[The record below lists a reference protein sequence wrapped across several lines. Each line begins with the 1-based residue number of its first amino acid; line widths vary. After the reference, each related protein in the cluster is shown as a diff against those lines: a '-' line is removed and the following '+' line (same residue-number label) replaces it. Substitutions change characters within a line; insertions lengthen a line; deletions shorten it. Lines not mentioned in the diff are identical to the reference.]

1 MSWKSKVKKISDY
14 EWEIEK
20 GVKPNM
26 NVPVRLFLSEKLLQ
40 EVEDGAIEQAI
51 NVATLPGIQRYS
63 IAMPDMHFGYGFPV
77 GGIAGIDYYNGCVSP
92 GGIGFDIGCGVRV
105 LRTNLTYEQIK
116 DKLYDLVNEIFRS
129 VPAGVG
135 SEGLVKLSAS
145 QTYEVLK
152 YGAKWAVENGYGTE
166 KDLEFIE
173 DNGCEEENANPEYV
187 SQKAIERGM
196 PQLGTLGSGNH
207 FLEIQVVDRIFDR
220 EIAKVLG
227 IEREGQIV
235 VMIHTGS
242 RGLGHQV
249 ASDYLEIIER
259 EFRDLIRKL
268 PDRQLAYAPSGTK
281 VFERYLGAMF
291 SAANYAFANRQMIT
305 HWIRESFVRVLKM
318 PLEEIGLQIVYDI
331 HHNMAKLEEHK
342 VDGEKKKL
350 LVHRKGAT
358 RAYPPYSPY
367 IPKAYEKIG
376 QPVLIPGSMG
386 TASYILV
393 GVETAE
399 KTFYSSAHGSGRVA
413 SRAAMM
419 RKYRY
424 QDAVKLIESKGI
436 LIKSTTKEGVIEELP
451 EAYKNVDEVVLTTER
466 AGISKIV
473 VRMRP
478 IAVVK
483 G

>member
-1 MSWKSKVKKISDY
+1 
-14 EWEIEK
+14 
-20 GVKPNM
+20 N
-26 NVPVRLFLSEKLLQ
+26 
-40 EVEDGAIEQAI
+40 
-51 NVATLPGIQRYS
+51 
-63 IAMPDMHFGYGFPV
+63 
-77 GGIAGIDYYNGCVSP
+77 
-92 GGIGFDIGCGVRV
+92 
-105 LRTNLTYEQIK
+105 
-116 DKLYDLVNEIFRS
+116 

-135 SEGLVKLSAS
+135 SEGVVKLSAS

-152 YGAKWAVENGYGTE
+152 YGAKWAVENGYGDE
-166 KDLEFIE
+166 KDLEYIE
-173 DNGCEEENANPEYV
+173 DNGCEEANAQPEFV

-207 FLEIQVVDRIFDR
+207 FLEIQVVDKIFDR
-220 EIAKVLG
+220 EIAKTLG
-227 IEREGQIV
+227 IERENQVV

-259 EFRDLIRKL
+259 EFKDLIRKL

-305 HWIRESFVRVLKM
+305 HWVRESFVRVLKM

-358 RAYPPYSPY
+358 RAYPPHSPY
-367 IPKAYEKIG
+367 IPKAYEKVG

-419 RKYRY
+419 RKYSY

-451 EAYKNVDEVVLTTER
+451 EAYKNVDEVVLTTEK

-473 VRMRP
+473 VRFRP